1 MLCKS
6 GSSKMPRCSN
16 SQSAK
21 LICGFAVLGTF
32 QSPLFSKPDPSLASK
47 LGDFA
52 TRPGTADRA
61 EYARCRGNL
70 FPSTWRSGAQLMMA
84 VHLGGTPEVHYGAAC
99 VVTNAPSSRSI
110 GKFRR
115 DGCSWVSARC
125 R

>member
-6 GSSKMPRCSN
+6 GSSKMPCCSN

-52 TRPGTADRA
+52 TRPGTADPAEHACCITSAGLGEPTPRA
-61 EYARCRGNL
+61 RTGKSGVLAGGHRGHSWDASPRKDRRGN
-70 FPSTWRSGAQLMMA
+70 SG
-84 VHLGGTPEVHYGAAC
+84 EC
-99 VVTNAPSSRSI
+99 
-110 GKFRR
+110 R
-115 DGCSWVSARC
+115 DCGES
-125 R
+125 